1 MYLTG
6 EELKKV
12 VNSGNNGEIFVPKN
26 DHIRL
31 FLKTTQGG
39 SLKIGDITITVE
51 KGLKN

>member
-12 VNSGNNGEIFVPKN
+12 VKSGNNGEIFVPKN

-31 FLKTTQGG
+31 FLQTTQGG
-39 SLKIGDITITVE
+39 SLTIEGITITVE
-51 KGLKN
+51 R